1 MHYLV
6 ALGNPGDKYQHS
18 RHNVGRIVG
27 DVLCTAWSLPTSQK
41 QTSVS
46 GNVTSGHVAGQDI
59 SFLYPDTYMNNS
71 GTAVRKLVPAS
82 HLARL
87 IVLYDDVDLPLGD
100 VRVSFGRG
108 AGGHNGVTSIIEK
121 VGSKDFIRVRLG
133 IGKVG
138 FWPWQSSEVKRP
150 AVGGPLERYVLGNF
164 TKRELETVTQMAR
177 QAQTVIETI
186 ISDGHVAAMNKFN

>member
-1 MHYLV
+1 MHYIV
-6 ALGNPGDKYQHS
+6 ALGNPGEKYQHS
-18 RHNVGRIVG
+18 RHNVGWIVG
-27 DVLCTAWSLPTSQK
+27 DVLCTAWALPTSQK

-46 GNVTSGHVAGQDI
+46 RRVSSGQVLGQDI
-59 SFLYPDTYMNNS
+59 SLLYPDTYMNNS

-82 HLARL
+82 QLAQL

-108 AGGHNGVTSIIEK
+108 AGGHNGMTSIIEK
-121 VGSKDFIRVRLG
+121 LGTKDFIRVRLG

-164 TKRELETVTQMAR
+164 TKRELETVIQMAK
-177 QAQTVIETI
+177 QAQIVIETI
-186 ISDGHVAAMNKFN
+186 ITDGHVAAMNRFN